1 MRLAVSFVLVFALA
15 SNGIATKLQASNFL
29 RVDGKNFMYGDDIV
43 YLSGTNAA
51 WIQYGNDFGNG
62 QWDSSTGSKW
72 TNEIKLIGD
81 SGGNSVRV
89 WVHVEGDNNPQF
101 SDDGYVLGTDG
112 SDTLVSDLR
121 KLADVCQDNDIFLIP
136 VLWNGAL
143 MRNQNVV

>member
-1 MRLAVSFVLVFALA
+1 MIYWA
-15 SNGIATKLQASNFL
+15 K
-29 RVDGKNFMYGDDIV
+29 
-43 YLSGTNAA
+43 
-51 WIQYGNDFGNG
+51 
-62 QWDSSTGSKW
+62 GSKW

-101 SDDGYVLGTDG
+101 NDDGYVLGTDG

-121 KLADVCQDNDIFLIP
+121 KLADVCQANGVFLIP

-143 MRNQNVV
+143 MRNQKVV